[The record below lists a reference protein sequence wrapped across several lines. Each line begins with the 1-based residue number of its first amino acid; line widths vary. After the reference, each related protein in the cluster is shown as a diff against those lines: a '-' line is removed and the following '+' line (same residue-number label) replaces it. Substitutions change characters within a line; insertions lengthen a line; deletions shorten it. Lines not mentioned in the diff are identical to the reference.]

1 MFLSLVRPERISS
14 PITSSAAVTCS
25 AAVGEFAVAI
35 DDPTAS
41 GPTQQA
47 IPTLPLWVMMLQV
60 IRRGACCRPSK
71 SPHRGGGGP
80 HTSEGRRE
88 DARCPQRRGCARL
101 LTRAH
106 ASSASRAATALY
118 TAV

>member
-35 DDPTAS
+35 DDPSAP

-47 IPTLPLWVMMLQV
+47 IPTLLHCERRRSLPARSACKQPTSAGLPYLGAGPNKGQ
-60 IRRGACCRPSK
+60 IRRSVVWRKQPSRWHG
-71 SPHRGGGGP
+71 SN
-80 HTSEGRRE
+80 RE
-88 DARCPQRRGCARL
+88 
-101 LTRAH
+101 
-106 ASSASRAATALY
+106 
-118 TAV
+118 AVA